1 MHIRTRIYWILVPGK
16 IEISIL
22 STDREKGIY
31 GPGHN
36 SFTKSEDGTK
46 DIMIFHARQYEE
58 IVGNP
63 LFDPNRHTMIME
75 IKWSDDGMPV
85 LSFKSR
91 FRIDCRRS

>member
-1 MHIRTRIYWILVPGK
+1 MGMLYAHKDSDLLDPRSWVKSRYP
-16 IEISIL
+16 IL

-85 LSFKSR
+85 FEFQKQVSE
-91 FRIDCRRS
+91 